1 MVKEITK
8 RVKLDFSKL
17 RDLNSAQRKIVKEA
31 IKKEVGNAIVDDI
44 KDFLSQSKSPVKQ
57 GSFKK
62 RKKDGDPSILRETG
76 DMWKSIEARTY
87 RDGIDIGIWEPDE
100 VPKADNHNKNSAA
113 SRKTAVPQREFIPKK
128 NNDFRN
134 DIQKKINRIIRE
146 RAKEAKGS

>member
-1 MVKEITK
+1 
-8 RVKLDFSKL
+8 
-17 RDLNSAQRKIVKEA
+17 
-31 IKKEVGNAIVDDI
+31 
-44 KDFLSQSKSPVKQ
+44 
-57 GSFKK
+57 
-62 RKKDGDPSILRETG
+62 
-76 DMWKSIEARTY
+76 MWKSIEARTY